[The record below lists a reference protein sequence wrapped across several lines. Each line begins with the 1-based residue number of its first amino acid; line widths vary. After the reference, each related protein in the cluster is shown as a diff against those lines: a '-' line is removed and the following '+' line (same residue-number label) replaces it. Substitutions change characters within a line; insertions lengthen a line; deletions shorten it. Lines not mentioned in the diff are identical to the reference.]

1 MSTFKTI
8 SSADIKTTRSNLNQL
23 VDFVEEDISGS
34 STRKKFQVFVTSS
47 GASAITS
54 SLFHTVYDQDF
65 SLQTAN
71 ELFDLTFGIYSGS
84 QTVTTASQGVDVNG
98 KLLFSGSSVMMR
110 EKVNIYRQFSQLLLG
125 DATQRFT
132 SPFSN
137 STLEKEN
144 MDEILFL
151 TLKRLFVR
159 DGIKRESFAM
169 RLFASSSEPKVDTIG
184 KATNL
189 HVLPDHEPRGSVIV
203 TDVGAASSIERSQ
216 FGGDVGNLVLASN
229 TAENVGLIFYQHG
242 IVALD
247 MKRAFDGKQNMSGS
261 ISAVGSPGKLNH
273 INAAAGATATPAV
286 GTDGVILPAG
296 FAHVSASFVP
306 HFVSSGSIDTVL
318 DHIATTRFS
327 SGSQTF
333 MTFQN
338 NTQINSTLI
347 FCRATADE
355 FNYTSNPTYTDEDGR
370 ILVIDE
376 SQQGIQKSFSFVST
390 IGLYDANEELLAVA
404 KLSRPV
410 EKNDEKDLTFRVRL
424 DF

>member
-1 MSTFKTI
+1 
-8 SSADIKTTRSNLNQL
+8 
-23 VDFVEEDISGS
+23 
-34 STRKKFQVFVTSS
+34 
-47 GASAITS
+47 
-54 SLFHTVYDQDF
+54 
-65 SLQTAN
+65 
-71 ELFDLTFGIYSGS
+71 
-84 QTVTTASQGVDVNG
+84 
-98 KLLFSGSSVMMR
+98 MMR

-137 STLEKEN
+137 STLEREN
-144 MDEILFL
+144 MDEILFI

-169 RLFASSSEPKVDTIG
+169 RLFGSSSNPKTG
-184 KATNL
+184 HASGLLGTNM
-189 HVLPDHEPRGSVIV
+189 HTHPTHEPQGSVIV

-216 FGGDVGNLVLASN
+216 FGGDVGNLVLANN

-242 IVALD
+242 IVMLD
-247 MKRAFDGKQNMSGS
+247 MKRAFDGNQFLSGT
-261 ISAVGSPGKLNH
+261 IRAVGSPGKMRH
-273 INAAAGATATPAV
+273 IAGHDGSSGQEVPAAAINGGAAL
-286 GTDGVILPAG
+286 GLAG
-296 FAHVSASFVP
+296 FAHHSASMIP
-306 HFVSSGSIDTVL
+306 HFVASASIDDVL

-338 NTQINSTLI
+338 NTQINSTLV

-355 FNYTSNPTYTDEDGR
+355 FNYTSNPTYTDSQGR

-376 SQQGIQKSFSFVST
+376 SQQGIQKSFAFVST